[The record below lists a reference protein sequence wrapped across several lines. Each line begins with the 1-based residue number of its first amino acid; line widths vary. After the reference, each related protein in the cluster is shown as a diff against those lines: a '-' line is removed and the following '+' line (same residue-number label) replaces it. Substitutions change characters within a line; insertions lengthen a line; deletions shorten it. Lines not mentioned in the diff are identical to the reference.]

1 MTKVYSTSLHSYKLY
16 NPVRMQTDVIIL
28 HGSFDKVAD
37 SDEISADRK
46 YSRTLRVNADD
57 IEEMIPGQPASTLTI
72 EGAERIRD
80 FIEKAIK
87 DNHDIVVHCHAGVSR
102 TGAVMYQAF
111 NRYNIECIHV
121 KREQSGRRIREE
133 DEAVDVDNFNYFYMP
148 NGLWLKLFD
157 TVYKDD
163 DKYSKV
169 LYPDLLSRP
178 RLQSKLEF

>member
-1 MTKVYSTSLHSYKLY
+1 
-16 NPVRMQTDVIIL
+16 
-28 HGSFDKVAD
+28 
-37 SDEISADRK
+37 
-46 YSRTLRVNADD
+46 
-57 IEEMIPGQPASTLTI
+57 
-72 EGAERIRD
+72 
-80 FIEKAIK
+80 
-87 DNHDIVVHCHAGVSR
+87 
-102 TGAVMYQAF
+102 MYQAF
-111 NRYNIECIHV
+111 NRYNLECIDV

-133 DEAVDVDNFNYFYMP
+133 DETVDVDNFNYFYMP